1 MFKGK
6 FGIGRGYV
14 SLINREH
21 VSLSVQAVQVHS
33 FALIII
39 IIIIIICNP
48 WLACLVSE
56 APVTNHG
63 P

>member
-33 FALIII
+33 FAII

-56 APVTNHG
+56 APGTNRG